1 MSQFLRNQYFDSNN
15 LSGEYISSK
24 DQNFLYF
31 PTEKQQLQENAF
43 SILHNF
49 WPTTKGPIMRG
60 GCRKICTLDSN
71 SSIISAFSYRSS
83 TQQRVFL
90 ANHREIYDVTDA
102 SSMQSATV
110 CVCRE

>member
-1 MSQFLRNQYFDSNN
+1 M
-15 LSGEYISSK
+15 
-24 DQNFLYF
+24 
-31 PTEKQQLQENAF
+31 
-43 SILHNF
+43 ILVIETN
-49 WPTTKGPIMRG
+49 TDKNCI
-60 GCRKICTLDSN
+60 L
-71 SSIISAFSYRSS
+71 ISAFSYRSS